1 MGVLDVNGA
10 FGPDAQDERALRG
23 KILAGSQDLRDY
35 RKLASILVE
44 SGKEEEAL
52 AVLERAI
59 GLPVPASDRA
69 AISAEMAWI
78 LYGLSRRECAMTMA
92 LAALS
97 DTAQSPDTAET
108 LMIRGLSYAT
118 LAASRYHVDP
128 AGSDREAGLAIEAF
142 DKLLSGHPRFEDM
155 AVACRHAAGVYAMQK
170 EYAKAIALY
179 QEAIRRE
186 PSERNRAYCLVCIGR
201 ALCFQGHFDEAES
214 RLREAL
220 GLATVD
226 DRLLPRIYFELGRV
240 QRLANRSDGAMTA
253 LEQAV
258 SALHRNRELHSDQDL
273 FAEIKWELGNLYY
286 DAGRYEEAISALR
299 EAVPHLP
306 APYPYFD
313 TLISLGH
320 LYLLT
325 GQYARAR
332 DCYQEVLI
340 SDQASKEERAT
351 AEEGLSRLPPLP
363 PPLVH

>member
-1 MGVLDVNGA
+1 MNGA
-10 FGPDAQDERALRG
+10 FGPEAQELRELRG
-23 KILAGSQDLRDY
+23 KILAGSQELRDY
-35 RKLASILVE
+35 RKLASILVD

-78 LYGLSRRECAMTMA
+78 LYGLSRTESAMRMA
-92 LAALS
+92 QAALS
-97 DTAQSPDTAET
+97 HAAKLPDTAET

-118 LAASRYHVDP
+118 LAATRYHVDP
-128 AGSDREAGLAIEAF
+128 AGSDRKARLAIDAF
-142 DKLLSGHPRFEDM
+142 DRLLSGHPSFEDM
-155 AVACRHAAGVYAMQK
+155 ALACRHAAGVYAMQK
-170 EYAKAIALY
+170 EYEKAIVLY
-179 QEAIRRE
+179 QEAITRDS
-186 PSERNRAYCLVCIGR
+186 SERNRAYCLVCIGR
-201 ALCFQGHFDEAES
+201 ALCFQGHFAEAES

-226 DRLLPRIYFELGRV
+226 EWLLPRICFELGRV
-240 QRLANRSDGAMTA
+240 QRLAHRPEGAISA
-253 LEQAV
+253 LEEAV
-258 SALHRNRELHSDQDL
+258 SALHRNRALRSDQDL

-286 DAGRYEEAISALR
+286 DARRYGEAISAFC
-299 EAVPHLP
+299 EALSHLP
-306 APYPYFD
+306 TPYPYFD

-363 PPLVH
+363 PLQVH